1 MGRGNAA
8 GNDGGRRASD
18 DAAVPLPDM
27 PSATRFL
34 FAGCAFTPWNAVAS
48 WLGL

>member
-1 MGRGNAA
+1 M
-8 GNDGGRRASD
+8 
-18 DAAVPLPDM
+18 PL
-27 PSATRFL
+27 ATRFL